1 MTSQEL
7 MDRLKQ
13 RFGEAIA
20 SAREPAP
27 GAVYL
32 GIAPQAVG
40 PIADCVSNEMG
51 ARFLITT
58 GTDERPLPEGG
69 FRVSHIFSFDQ
80 DKLFCILQTRVN
92 GDDPEVDAITPKVRG
107 AMWAERELF
116 DVVGVKSRNHPDPR
130 RLLLADDWPAGLYP
144 LRKDVPFDIK
154 PEPDFSARPQ
164 LAEPPEGASVLPI
177 GPFFPVLEEPAYF
190 RVFVEG
196 ETVVGCD
203 YRGFYNHRGIEKLGD
218 SALTY
223 NQVPFLAERICG
235 ICGFIHSTCYCQAV
249 EQAVEIEVPARAR
262 FIRSLM
268 LELERVHSHI
278 LWLGI
283 AGHIIGFDTILM
295 QAWRIREPV
304 MWLCEKISGNRKTYG
319 MNLVGGVRRDIPK
332 EDHEEILGVVGK
344 VEREMAE
351 VIGAIVGD
359 TPLIM
364 RLKDVGP
371 LPEKDAREICVAGP
385 TARGSNVAIDSRID
399 HPYAAYP
406 EIGVE
411 IKVQPGCDVLA
422 RTLVRLEET
431 MESIRQIRVALHE
444 MPDGPIMARVDA
456 IPAGREGV
464 SVVEAPR
471 GEAIHYVLTGDDN
484 HLYRWRV
491 RAPTYPNL
499 QAVPTMI
506 QGQQIADV
514 PISIGSIDP
523 CFSCTERME
532 VVDTRT
538 QAVRV
543 FSQQELLELSRR
555 SRR

>member
-1 MTSQEL
+1 ME
-7 MDRLKQ
+7 
-13 RFGEAIA
+13 
-20 SAREPAP
+20 
-27 GAVYL
+27 
-32 GIAPQAVG
+32 
-40 PIADCVSNEMG
+40 
-51 ARFLITT
+51 
-58 GTDERPLPEGG
+58 
-69 FRVSHIFSFDQ
+69 
-80 DKLFCILQTRVN
+80 
-92 GDDPEVDAITPKVRG
+92 
-107 AMWAERELF
+107 
-116 DVVGVKSRNHPDPR
+116 
-130 RLLLADDWPAGLYP
+130 
-144 LRKDVPFDIK
+144 
-154 PEPDFSARPQ
+154 
-164 LAEPPEGASVLPI
+164 
-177 GPFFPVLEEPAYF
+177 
-190 RVFVEG
+190 
-196 ETVVGCD
+196 
-203 YRGFYNHRGIEKLGD
+203 
-218 SALTY
+218 
-223 NQVPFLAERICG
+223 
-235 ICGFIHSTCYCQAV
+235 
-249 EQAVEIEVPARAR
+249 
-262 FIRSLM
+262 
-268 LELERVHSHI
+268 
-278 LWLGI
+278 
-283 AGHIIGFDTILM
+283 
-295 QAWRIREPV
+295 
-304 MWLCEKISGNRKTYG
+304 
-319 MNLVGGVRRDIPK
+319 
-332 EDHEEILGVVGK
+332 
-344 VEREMAE
+344 E